1 MRDSLVAFFKACL
14 TGALSEK
21 KSIIFNIFLRNCM
34 EKFIFK
40 SGRELPYIA
49 SRQNARVVSAAKL
62 ADKKHREIAGKF
74 LCEGVKLT
82 VEASVWGR
90 LSEVYIRESSAE
102 MLTETVD
109 KIVDS
114 GIPVIVLSDSA
125 FDKITT
131 EKAPQGIISVVYTES
146 RKMRESEEDGVILL
160 LDSIRDPGNLGTILR
175 SACALGG
182 VRVVLHSCA
191 DLYNPKTV
199 RAAMGAVFKTDITS
213 TCDGVEYIRK
223 CREAGRRVLA
233 AALTDDSLKLGS
245 YETFANDVIVIG
257 NEGHGISPE
266 IMAECSASVLIP
278 MEEDTE
284 SLNASVAASVILW
297 EYARGKN

>member
-1 MRDSLVAFFKACL
+1 
-14 TGALSEK
+14 
-21 KSIIFNIFLRNCM
+21 M

-40 SGRELPYIA
+40 DGTEVPYIA

-62 ADKKHREIAGKF
+62 SDKKHRESTGKF

-82 VEASVWGR
+82 LEASVWGR
-90 LSEVYIRESSAE
+90 LSEVYLRESSAE
-102 MLTETVD
+102 ALYDTVLKLKD
-109 KIVDS
+109 RDAEIY
-114 GIPVIVLSDSA
+114 VLSDSA

-131 EKAPQGIISVVYTES
+131 EKAPQGMISVVHINTALNENV
-146 RKMRESEEDGVILL
+146 EDCGNILF

-199 RAAMGAVFKTDITS
+199 RAAMGAVFKTDITLS
-213 TCDGVEYIRK
+213 CDGVSYIRK
-223 CREAGRRVLA
+223 CRDAGRRVLA
-233 AALTDDSLKLGS
+233 AALTDDSLKLGEF
-245 YETFANDVIVIG
+245 ETHTSDVIVIG

-266 IMAECSASVLIP
+266 IIAECSNALLIP

-297 EYARGKN
+297 EYARCKK